1 MSLSTALR
9 SRVSRSTILALS
21 SVTLVTLFVPV
32 RFAHADA
39 IVVTECGET
48 VPPGRTA
55 YLVDDLDCRGSG
67 VPGVVLSHRSRL
79 LMTGH
84 AIVGDAGET
93 DAAGAPLQGV
103 RCTTGSVCTV
113 EGPGTITG
121 FSASGVAGTRV
132 RLHDV
137 WIGGNGV
144 AGVSAYEDVR
154 LRNVVFSANGMLAVN
169 AGGRVR
175 SSDVDLGEECS
186 EVVEWGAP
194 PFKPRHRT
202 GG

>member
-1 MSLSTALR
+1 MSLSTTLR

-32 RFAHADA
+32 RFAHAGA

-132 RLHDV
+132 EPRQ
-137 WIGGNGV
+137 GGV
-144 AGVSAYEDVR
+144 AQTMLVVR
-154 LRNVVFSANGMLAVN
+154 DPPQPAV
-169 AGGRVR
+169 ARMKELQPQYPG
-175 SSDVDLGEECS
+175 S
-186 EVVEWGAP
+186 EIKVGTCTAS
-194 PFKPRHRT
+194 
-202 GG
+202 